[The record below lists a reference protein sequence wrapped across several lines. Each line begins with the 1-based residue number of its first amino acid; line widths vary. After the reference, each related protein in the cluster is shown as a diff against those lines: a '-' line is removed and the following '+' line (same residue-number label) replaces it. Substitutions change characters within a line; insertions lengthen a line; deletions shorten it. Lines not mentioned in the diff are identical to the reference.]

1 MSPTP
6 SPLADQIKAD
16 PILFRPTKKRKIYRQ
31 RATEDEIA
39 NENVETAPP
48 ALSPPAPTPTPAQS
62 LDELISAASAMASG
76 RGRDEVEEEGGASAL
91 SVAEIL
97 RLRKKNKARGG
108 GVEFRALGHVARDEE
123 GELMVRGDD
132 EEKVNG
138 GGVGK
143 GVIRVFAPQTGTVGD
158 VNRHMMAYIDSELAK
173 RRAVEGALAQPL
185 ESALSSRSGAP
196 MDDVSGGGGM
206 REKGKLPETQRQPAS
221 IGKLQE
227 IDLGDE
233 ARDRNIE
240 RTTNAQRRL
249 NGEIVEEEEANEGG
263 KKKKKKVR
271 LNRDGSVWVPRK
283 RRGSDDIKRDQLVE
297 AVLRENKL
305 EIYEEPAPEPEDL
318 NDDQA
323 ADDRIAEAFRKD
335 FLDAVSQKHR
345 RRPAA
350 AQAASRGAGGK
361 KEEESRGPKLGGSR
375 SARAAMRE
383 AMLAKAKK

>member
-1 MSPTP
+1 MSPPPPP
-6 SPLADQIKAD
+6 SADQIKAD
-16 PILFRPTKKRKIYRQ
+16 PVLFRPTKKRKIYRQ
-31 RATEDEIA
+31 RTTEDEIA
-39 NENVETAPP
+39 TENVDTTPS
-48 ALSPPAPTPTPAQS
+48 ALSQPAPTPTPAQS
-62 LDELISAASAMASG
+62 LDELISAASATASG
-76 RGRDEVEEEGGASAL
+76 RGRDEVEEDGASAL

-123 GELMVRGDD
+123 GELMVRGGD
-132 EEKVNG
+132 EEKVDG
-138 GGVGK
+138 EGVGK

-173 RRAVEGALAQPL
+173 RRAAEGALAQPL
-185 ESALSSRSGAP
+185 ESALSTRSGAP
-196 MDDVSGGGGM
+196 MGDVGDGGGM

-233 ARDRNIE
+233 ARDRNIK

-350 AQAASRGAGGK
+350 AQAASRGPGGK